1 LLEKD
6 YEYSIDIWG
15 VGCVFGELIH
25 CSKPYIKKLKSLSNT
40 QNYPFENLLKNYVQD
55 RFFF

>member
-1 LLEKD
+1 MEKD
-6 YEYSIDIWG
+6 YEYSIDLWG

-25 CSKPYIKKLKSLSNT
+25 CSKPYIKKLKSLSIA
-40 QNYPFENLLKNYVQD
+40 QNYPYENLLKNYVQD